1 MSVPLDVLSRPRAT
15 GRRVEGHRRHGALVA
30 ALLVTLALV
39 AGCGSAAEFR
49 SSQAPVVEGAA
60 VRPVSAPVSD
70 AAARTTAA
78 RPNIVMIMADDMR
91 ADDLRFAPH
100 LRTLVAKQGI
110 SFSNAF
116 SPYPLC
122 CPARA
127 SFLTG
132 RYAHNHGVLW
142 HTAPYG
148 FGSINDSTT
157 IATSLQ
163 AAGYRTMFIGK
174 YLNGYGVQRSRVTGK
189 ASYKYVP
196 RGWHDWYASFQN
208 PRVKR
213 IHGDTY
219 NYFDSP
225 YNINGR
231 VRNSFRGKYQT
242 NVLGKFA
249 TKLTRKHANRPG
261 PFFMW
266 LSFLAPHVG
275 SPSERGDPNWVRNNA
290 GERVL
295 YDTPA
300 RPRWVR
306 GKFDRMVTRSP
317 GLPANGGP
325 AEADV
330 SDKPGFIRGRPEFN
344 AAERTALVKVTR
356 QRAEAIYVMDQQI
369 GRLIA
374 TLKSTGQW
382 ESTVLM
388 FTSDNGYLLGEHR
401 IPYGKV
407 KVHEPSLRVPFLV
420 TGPGL
425 RSGTTRHDPIT
436 TVDATATILEIAR
449 ARPPFAPDGVSRWS
463 TIVHGDRGWTAPVV
477 TEGMY
482 TTSGAAPGF
491 TDARSHIGIRTARYS
506 MVKYRSGEAEL
517 YDLSRDAA
525 EMDNVWKDPAYAAV
539 RQDLDAAWWQYKDC
553 AGAACQAPLP
563 ASLAVLPA
571 ENASLGT
578 SFWAQLRSIYQI

>member
-1 MSVPLDVLSRPRAT
+1 MSGLQYAHARPQQVVPA
-15 GRRVEGHRRHGALVA
+15 RRWLLLG
-30 ALLVTLALV
+30 ALLVAVTLV
-39 AGCGSAAEFR
+39 GGCATLPGDR
-49 SSQAPVVEGAA
+49 GGRAPVVERA
-60 VRPVSAPVSD
+60 VVQAVAAPV
-70 AAARTTAA
+70 AGAPARTTAA

-91 ADDLRFAPH
+91 ADDLRFAPN
-100 LRTLVAKQGI
+100 LRTLVAQQGV
-110 SFSNAF
+110 SFDNSF

-122 CPARA
+122 CPART

-148 FGSINDSTT
+148 FGAFNDSTT
-157 IATSLQ
+157 MATSLQ
-163 AAGYRTMFIGK
+163 AAGYNTMFIGK
-174 YLNGYGVQRSRVTGK
+174 YLNGYGVHRSRVTGK

-196 RGWHDWYASFQN
+196 RGWTEWYASFEN

-231 VRNSFRGKYQT
+231 VRNSYRGKYQT

-249 TKLTRKHANRPG
+249 TKLTRKYAKRPA

-275 SPSERGDPNWVRNNA
+275 SPSERGDPNWVRNDA

-300 RPRWVR
+300 RPKWVR
-306 GKFDRMVTRSP
+306 GKFDRMVTQSP

-344 AAERTALVKVTR
+344 AAERSALLKVAR

-369 GRLIA
+369 GKLIA
-374 TLKSTGQW
+374 TLKATGQW

-388 FTSDNGYLLGEHR
+388 FTSDNGYLMGEHR

-425 RSGTTRHDPIT
+425 RSGSTRHDPIT
-436 TVDATATILEIAR
+436 TVDATATILEIAG
-449 ARPPFAPDGVSRWS
+449 ARPPFVADGVSRWP
-463 TIVHGDRGWTAPVV
+463 TIVRGDQGWTAPVV

-482 TTSGAAPGF
+482 TTAGSAPGF

-506 MVKYRSGEAEL
+506 MVKYRSGETEL

-525 EMDNVWKDPAYAAV
+525 EMDNSWDDPAYESA
-539 RQDLDAAWWQYKDC
+539 RQDLDAAWWRYKDC
-553 AGAACQAPLP
+553 AGATCQEPLP
-563 ASLAVLPA
+563 DSLSVLPG
-571 ENASLGT
+571 ENAGLVT
-578 SFWAQLRSIYQI
+578 SFWAQLRAIYQI